1 MKYQVFTDYYV
12 NLNNFL
18 TKVYTQQYNLSVYS
32 QSSAYLYNLIVY
44 VQISHCTSTSMHQLV
59 LRLYIPVRS
68 MYHLVYVQFIL
79 CTSQPMYNRTSYSMC
94 KLVNQQKLVY
104 VYKFVTVNT
113 SQFISQSMY
122 YLVNGIVSEFITQ
135 IYVPLSLCSNK
146 CISATVSIRI
156 SQSMYMYQY
165 VSLYTSTPVMYIK
178 ASVQWLDSIGIESK
192 EIHESLSVGSEKC
205 L

>member
-44 VQISHCTSTSMHQLV
+44 VQISHCTSTSMYQLV
-59 LRLYIPVRS
+59 LRLCTT
-68 MYHLVYVQFIL
+68 QF
-79 CTSQPMYNRTSYSMC
+79 MYNLFYVPVSLCITEQVSLCASQSISRSQSM
-94 KLVNQQKLVY
+94 
-104 VYKFVTVNT
+104 YKFVTVNT

-122 YLVNGIVSEFITQ
+122 YLVNGIVSEFTTQ
-135 IYVPLSLCSNK
+135 VYVPLSLCSNK
-146 CISATVSIRI
+146 CISVTVRLRI